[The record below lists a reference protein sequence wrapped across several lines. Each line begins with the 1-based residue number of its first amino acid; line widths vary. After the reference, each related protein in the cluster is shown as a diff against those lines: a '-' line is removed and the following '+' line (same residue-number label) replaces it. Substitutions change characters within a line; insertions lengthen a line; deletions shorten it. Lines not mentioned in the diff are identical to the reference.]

1 MTFAAITEALMK
13 RTEILFSLFFLVVVA
28 MMVLPLPTILIDLMI
43 GFNLSF
49 SFIILITTIYLR
61 TALDISTFPALI
73 LIGTVFRLA
82 ITISTTRLIL
92 AEGDAGE
99 IISAFGNFVVAGNV
113 VVGLVVFLI
122 VALVQFIVVTKG
134 AERIAEVSA
143 RFTLD
148 AMPGK
153 QLAIDSD
160 LRNGHI
166 TAQKA
171 LKRREQL
178 ELESQFFGAM
188 DGALRFVKGDAIAAL
203 VVVAVNLIG
212 GLSIGMFQRGMSF
225 SDAAHHYSLLTIG
238 DGLVSQIPSML
249 MAIAAGTVVTRVSS
263 EESVSLG
270 SDIGRQLSQD
280 ARALGVAGAMT
291 FSMGFVPGFP
301 AIVLWPLGLV
311 LGAGAYW
318 VSRPSRG
325 THRSE
330 SRGIGLERKEL
341 DRARFGDPLV
351 VTLSENTLQGWM
363 PAILRRSSKRE
374 YHRLLTLLVS
384 RSQFQHSTRICVLQT
399 IFCIFR
405 LKMFRSGLFVLL
417 PTLISICSLFRCVGL
432 CGVMSAPRSAL
443 KMSCS
448 GYRVSNSALV
458 VWHWT
463 CDRMCRKSY
472 W

>member
-1 MTFAAITEALMK
+1 MNLTTITQALMK
-13 RTEILFSLFFLVVVA
+13 RTEILFSVFFLVVVA
-28 MMVLPLPTILIDLMI
+28 MMVLPLPTFLIDLMI

-49 SFIILITTIYLR
+49 AFIILITTIYLR

-92 AEGDAGE
+92 AEGYAGE
-99 IISAFGNFVVAGNV
+99 IITAFGNFVVSGNV

-188 DGALRFVKGDAIAAL
+188 DGALRFVKGDAIASL

-225 SDAAHHYSLLTIG
+225 SESAHHYSLLTIG
-238 DGLVSQIPSML
+238 EGLVSQIPSML

-263 EESVSLG
+263 EDAVSLG

-280 ARALGVAGAMT
+280 SRALGVAGAMT
-291 FSMGFVPGFP
+291 FSMGFV
-301 AIVLWPLGLV
+301 
-311 LGAGAYW
+311 
-318 VSRPSRG
+318 
-325 THRSE
+325 
-330 SRGIGLERKEL
+330 
-341 DRARFGDPLV
+341 
-351 VTLSENTLQGWM
+351 
-363 PAILRRSSKRE
+363 
-374 YHRLLTLLVS
+374 
-384 RSQFQHSTRICVLQT
+384 
-399 IFCIFR
+399 
-405 LKMFRSGLFVLL
+405 
-417 PTLISICSLFRCVGL
+417 
-432 CGVMSAPRSAL
+432 
-443 KMSCS
+443 
-448 GYRVSNSALV
+448 
-458 VWHWT
+458 
-463 CDRMCRKSY
+463 
-472 W
+472 